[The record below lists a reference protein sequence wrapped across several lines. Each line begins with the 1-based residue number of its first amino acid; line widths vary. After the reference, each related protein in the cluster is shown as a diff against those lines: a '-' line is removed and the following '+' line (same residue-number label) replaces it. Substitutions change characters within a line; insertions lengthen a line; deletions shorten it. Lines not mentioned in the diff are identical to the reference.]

1 MKTQTQRQKRVAE
14 QVKQIIAKGFYTS
27 NLAGTDLAT
36 RVTITNV
43 NVSKDLKYAQV
54 FFTLLGGAVGQ
65 DETAKVTDILN
76 AHAPEINTFI
86 AKSMATKYTPKVQ
99 FHYDTH
105 FEEAQRVEA
114 LLDEVS
120 SEKSPHNSNK
130 GTD

>member
-1 MKTQTQRQKRVAE
+1 MKTETQRQKRVAE

-43 NVSKDLKYAQV
+43 NISKDLKYGQV
-54 FFTLLGGAVGQ
+54 FFTLLGGYISQ
-65 DETAKVTDILN
+65 EDIDQVTDILN

-99 FHYDTH
+99 FHYDQG
-105 FEEAQRVEA
+105 FEEAQRVEE
-114 LLDEVS
+114 LLDEVVP
-120 SEKSPHNSNK
+120 EKSQ
-130 GTD
+130 GTG

>member
-1 MKTQTQRQKRVAE
+1 MKTETQRQKRVAE

-43 NVSKDLKYAQV
+43 NISKDLKYGQV
-54 FFTLLGGAVGQ
+54 FFTLLGGYISQ
-65 DETAKVTDILN
+65 EDIDQVTDILN

-99 FHYDTH
+99 FCYDEQ
-105 FEEAQRVEA
+105 FEEAQRVEE
-114 LLDEVS
+114 LLDEVVP
-120 SEKSPHNSNK
+120 EKSQ
-130 GTD
+130 GTG